1 MAHLPDGQFG
11 GFSGLMRWCGPFV
24 LVPSKRIEMIKQIFD
39 KIRPNFEENGKLKAF
54 RSVFEGMETFM
65 LVPNTTSRVGVSI
78 HDAIDSKRIMSF
90 VVIALI
96 PALLFGMYNIGYQNA
111 VAAGKLAETGFWSML
126 IYGFLLVLPK
136 IIVSYLV
143 GLGIEFAVA
152 QWKHEE
158 IQEGYLVTG
167 ILIPLIVPVNC
178 PLWMIALAVAFSV
191 IICKEIFGGTG
202 MNIFN
207 PALVARAFLFF
218 SYPTSMSGDQVW
230 VAGEQVLGFGH
241 NLPDGATMATPLG
254 EIGAGMQPSASLSDM
269 VIGLIPGSIGETS
282 VIAIGIGAL
291 ILLYTQIASFRT
303 MISVFA
309 GGIVVAVL
317 FNMAGLE
324 NNVAASMPW
333 YEHIVT
339 GGFCFGAVFMAT
351 DPVTSARTES
361 GKYIYGFLIGALA
374 ILIRVLNPGY
384 PEGMML
390 AILFMNMFAPLIDYC
405 FVQKNINKRL
415 KRASK

>member
-1 MAHLPDGQFG
+1 
-11 GFSGLMRWCGPFV
+11 
-24 LVPSKRIEMIKQIFD
+24 MIKEIFD
-39 KIRPNFEENGKLKAF
+39 KLRPSFEEGGKLKAF
-54 RSVFEGMETFM
+54 RSVFDGMETFM
-65 LVPNTTSRVGVSI
+65 LVPNTTSKIGVSV

-90 VVIALI
+90 VVIALL

-111 VAAGKLAETGFWSML
+111 VAAGKLAETGFWSMFFF
-126 IYGFLLVLPK
+126 GFLLVLPK
-136 IIVSYLV
+136 LIVSYVV

-152 QWKHEE
+152 QWKNEE

-167 ILIPLIVPVNC
+167 ILIPLIVPVGC

-191 IICKEIFGGTG
+191 IFCKEIFGGTG

-218 SYPTSMSGDQVW
+218 SYPTSMSGDKVW
-230 VAGEQVLGFGH
+230 VANESICGLGY
-241 NLPDGATMATPLG
+241 NLSDAFTGATPLG
-254 EIGAGMQPSASLSDM
+254 QAAAGIQPSASLSDM
-269 VIGLIPGSIGETS
+269 IVGLIPGSIGETS
-282 VIAIGIGAL
+282 VIAIAIGAI
-291 ILLYTQIASFRT
+291 ILLYTQIASWRT
-303 MISVFA
+303 MISVFV
-309 GGIVVAVL
+309 GGALVAVL
-317 FNMAGLE
+317 FNMAGMA
-324 NNVAASMPW
+324 NNTAAAMPW
-333 YEHIVT
+333 FEHLVT

-351 DPVTSARTES
+351 DPVTSARTEK

-405 FVQKNINKRL
+405 FVQSNINKRL
-415 KRASK
+415 KRAK